1 MRKNITLKEKPYQI
15 KKKEEKFFKVD
26 SFNSFLEL
34 LLKVY
39 PFFLGFLILLDIDV
53 FINAFG
59 FDIGLITLIFSDIS
73 LVSFNLIII
82 ILLIPFILS
91 TYLIFGALSTYYIPK
106 KLRKT
111 KKLQK
116 YYFDLSLIKKSFII
130 IVTHTLFYSIV
141 ISLLNI
147 ENKNIFIIY
156 LLVIGLLF
164 GYVTIT
170 KIYKVEEWKGY
181 FSELL
186 SVLPLFCIGVYYYY
200 SFENGNILTLHILM
214 SLFIIII
221 IMFSLNLEKEF
232 DKKNDKNYKPSKL
245 RVFITITFVVT
256 AIYIGLTLINNDSWS
271 KKINEK
277 NIGINY
283 TTINLLFNKGLLLKN
298 KTMFNIPL
306 SKEFYDDEIRKL
318 YPEGVCCQ
326 KDDIGNCNV
335 QYTVSNEYWYLPISK
350 NIKLFVNYLDES
362 KEQVFILIEEKKFAN
377 KKGSENILIDMKIK

>member
-1 MRKNITLKEKPYQI
+1 MRKTITLKEKPYLM
-15 KKKEEKFFKVD
+15 KRKEEKFFKID

-91 TYLIFGALSTYYIPK
+91 AYLIFGALSTYYIPK

-116 YYFDLSLIKKSFII
+116 YYFDLSLIKKAFII
-130 IVTHTLFYSIV
+130 ILTHTLFYSIV
-141 ISLLNI
+141 IALLNI

-170 KIYKVEEWKGY
+170 KIYKLEKWKGY

-186 SVLPLFCIGVYYYY
+186 SVLPLFCIGIYYS

-221 IMFSLNLEKEF
+221 TFSLNLEKEF
-232 DKKNDKNYKPSKL
+232 DKKNDKKYKPSKL
-245 RVFITITFVVT
+245 RVFIIITFVVT

-298 KTMFNIPL
+298 KIIFNIPL
-306 SKEFYDDEIRKL
+306 SKESYDDEIKKL
-318 YPEGVCCQ
+318 YPDGVCCK

-335 QYTVSNEYWYLPISK
+335 QYTVSNQYWYLPISK

-362 KEQVFILIEEKKFAN
+362 KEQVFLLIEEKKFAN

>member
-1 MRKNITLKEKPYQI
+1 M
-15 KKKEEKFFKVD
+15 
-26 SFNSFLEL
+26 
-34 LLKVY
+34 
-39 PFFLGFLILLDIDV
+39 
-53 FINAFG
+53 
-59 FDIGLITLIFSDIS
+59 
-73 LVSFNLIII
+73 
-82 ILLIPFILS
+82 
-91 TYLIFGALSTYYIPK
+91 STYYIPK